1 MSQSVDQPMQ
11 TSGLKSNTYILREMN
26 SAYFSQWSRTSPEVL
41 NKFLK
46 EGMSEG
52 KISVSLD
59 ST

>member
-11 TSGLKSNTYILREMN
+11 TSGLKSNTYFLREMN